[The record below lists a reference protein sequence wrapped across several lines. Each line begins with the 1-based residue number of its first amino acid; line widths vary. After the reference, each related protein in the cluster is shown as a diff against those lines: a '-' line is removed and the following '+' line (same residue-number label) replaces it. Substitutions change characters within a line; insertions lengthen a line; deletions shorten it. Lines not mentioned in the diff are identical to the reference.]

1 MATTTRVRGSSA
13 AAEREHHRTN
23 LWAQLARFVGLFLSP
38 ALGLLVAWL
47 LHIWVMGVSL
57 HWGPIDVE
65 RRTPA
70 AAPFVA
76 VAIVTAATI
85 GLSVLG
91 WHMVE
96 HRKPVLRYALAGSIA
111 TVGVLF
117 AVNLGA
123 GPTYWWGPLF
133 IVGSWAVAVVWAINR
148 LDVARNDKGG
158 DENREDGFLERHGLK
173 GWRAREVRHVADAKG
188 RPVAT
193 EIEFEHAEGDTVDQL
208 QDAVPAFESATG
220 SPTGMSDATGDDRAD
235 RSRLRVMHVDP
246 LKESPE
252 LPPLSCPGGS
262 IAEALMIGMY
272 KTGDPV
278 RLNIAGGPGFTPTS
292 ILWMGMTRSGKTS
305 TENEAITEMES
316 RRDVVL
322 LYLNRAK
329 GMQDIR
335 TVIPGI
341 EAAVIADEADEGGLY
356 REAMVQLKKIFGY
369 RQRQLALFAVDAWT
383 PECYSSPPWR
393 TDENGRRV
401 QMEPMPFLFVHFGE
415 ADDILRED
423 RRGES
428 VYLAS
433 KGLSLGVATSWS
445 LQRADHTMMPTGL
458 RYNIGARLCFGIGD
472 SESAEFALTD
482 DVIKAGAHPEYWRAF
497 KPGYFYFI
505 GPNVDPTLFPVFA
518 RSYGRTDDGGSVS
531 AELLRRNMT
540 WGPRMA
546 KLDAGSVASTDGWWE
561 KTVAETDA
569 LRARLLTGA
578 APQVAPQTRPA
589 TPQTEEEQD
598 AQTDR
603 ETREETDKEMRETTQ
618 VEGVELYPDV
628 EGGGAT
634 PEHAKKVFPPLPA
647 NEELT
652 WESEKPAPR
661 DRNAAVEALR
671 RALLE
676 LSQDATLRDPSDP
689 TGRTVILKPGMVH
702 DRYPFRSRPWFT
714 EALIDM
720 ATGKLDAGNGLVL
733 TAITEP
739 GFEPGSYRL
748 QIVPDG
754 HIR

>member
-38 ALGLLVAWL
+38 GLGLIVAWL
-47 LHIWVMGVSL
+47 LHVWVMGVSL

-85 GLSVLG
+85 GLSVMG

-111 TVGVLF
+111 VVGVLF
-117 AVNLGA
+117 AINLGA
-123 GPTYWWGPLF
+123 GLTYWWGPLF
-133 IVGSWAVAVVWAINR
+133 VVASWAVAVVWSINR
-148 LDVARNDKGG
+148 LDVARNDKTG
-158 DENREDGFLERHGLK
+158 DEKGEDGFLEKHGLK
-173 GWRAREVRHVADAKG
+173 GWRARKVTPVTDRHG

-235 RSRLRVMHVDP
+235 RSHLRVMHVDP

-252 LPPLSCPGGS
+252 LPPLSSPGGS
-262 IAEALMIGMY
+262 IADPLLIGLY

-278 RLNIAGGPGFTPTS
+278 KLYVAGGQGFTPTS
-292 ILWMGMTRSGKTS
+292 LMWMGMTRSGKTS

-316 RRDVVL
+316 RRDVVI

-341 EAAVIADEADEGGLY
+341 EAAVITDEDDKAGLY
-356 REAMVQLKKIFGY
+356 REAMIQLKKIFGY
-369 RQRQLALFAVDAWT
+369 RQRQLALFGVDAWT
-383 PECYSSPPWR
+383 PQCYSSPPWR
-393 TDENGRRV
+393 TDETGRRV
-401 QMEPMPFLFVHFGE
+401 QMEPMPFLIAHFGE
-415 ADDILRED
+415 ADDILQED
-423 RRGES
+423 RHGES

-445 LQRADHTMMPTGL
+445 LQRADHTKMPTGL
-458 RYNIGARLCFGIGD
+458 RFNISARLCFGCGD
-472 SESAEFALTD
+472 SESVEFALTD
-482 DVIKAGAHPEYWRAF
+482 DVVKAGAHPEYWRAF

-505 GPNVDPTLFPVFA
+505 GPNVDPNMFPVFA
-518 RSYGRTDDGGSVS
+518 RSYGKTENGGSVS
-531 AELLRRNMT
+531 AELLRRNMA
-540 WGPRMA
+540 WAPRMA
-546 KLDAGSVASTDGWWE
+546 KLDAGSVAATGGWWE
-561 KTVAETDA
+561 KTVAETNS
-569 LRARLLTGA
+569 LREQLLTGA
-578 APQVAPQTRPA
+578 APQVAPQTSRSA
-589 TPQTEEEQD
+589 EDED

-603 ETREETDKEMRETTQ
+603 ETREEMEREMRITMT
-618 VEGVELYPDV
+618 VEGVELYPQV

-634 PEHAKKVFPPLPA
+634 PEHANMTFPPVPA
-647 NEELT
+647 NEEVS
-652 WESEKPAPR
+652 WESEKPAAR
-661 DRNAAVEALR
+661 DRNAAIEALR
-671 RALLE
+671 KALLE
-676 LSQDATLRDPSDP
+676 LSGDESLRDPSDP
-689 TGRTVILKPGMVH
+689 TGRTIILRPGMVH

-733 TAITEP
+733 TSISEP
-739 GFEPGSYRL
+739 GSEPGSYRL

-754 HIR
+754 HVR